1 MLKKIRQFMA
11 RSGGAPLFD
20 VATQR
25 FGSIDRRALEVEI
38 DLESRAKKQGK
49 TNLPPP
55 EQRDKDALAVD
66 IDTRLAQVVRDGREQ
81 LKNYLE
87 SLRHADNTVR
97 PWDAH
102 ITERDTAFKSA
113 LTRLF
118 ETAKNGVNEL
128 YEERGKL
135 ADSEH
140 AFQQFRTERNIN
152 RPVDQSA
159 DPQRTRAWLVFILVG
174 EAIFNAF
181 ALGGAHREGFFG
193 ALPETLVIALVNVCF
208 LGGLLGYGAHT
219 FSRGGY
225 GASVI
230 GGVIVLAVI
239 AVAMMFNF
247 LIAHYRD
254 TLLSLQTYTGD
265 IADYIAAYT
274 SMFRDTLTEAFSVK
288 WYAFDGM
295 MSFLLFPVGL
305 GLCVFAAIKWCH
317 MVDPYNRLAHAKDER
332 VREYAGISRNE
343 YAKIGRTAD
352 NATKKISGMH
362 EMAIAALRNVEA
374 HEVTCRSL
382 CEKYVVWVG
391 GVNDLGKALY
401 AQYREINMQHRE
413 TGVMPKAFELPF
425 SLPVELCNPPELAGQ
440 NASVT
445 EEQIIAQRKRV
456 EAQNALVPRAHNRY
470 LEIYK
475 TIGEL
480 APDEAATRG
489 MPFDDE
495 VARVNTELQAQAEKI
510 A

>member
-1 MLKKIRQFMA
+1 MFKKIRQFMA

-20 VATQR
+20 VVTQQ

-38 DLESRAKKQGK
+38 DLKARARKQGK
-49 TNLPPP
+49 ANLPPP
-55 EQRDKDALAVD
+55 EQRDKDSLATD
-66 IDTRLAQVVRDGREQ
+66 IDTHLAQVVREGREQ

-128 YEERGKL
+128 YEERGRL

-152 RPVDQSA
+152 RPVDQA
-159 DPQRTRAWLVFILVG
+159 TDPQRTRAWLVFILVG

-208 LGGLLGYGAHT
+208 LGGLLGYGART
-219 FSRGGY
+219 FNRGGY

-230 GGVIVLAVI
+230 GGVIVLAVV
-239 AVAMMFNF
+239 AVAMTFNF

-265 IADYIAAYT
+265 VTDYIVAYT
-274 SMFRDTLTEAFSVK
+274 SMFRDTLAEAFSAK
-288 WYAFDGM
+288 WFAFDSM
-295 MSFLLFPVGL
+295 MSFLLLPVGF
-305 GLCVFAAIKWCH
+305 GLCIFAAIKWRH
-317 MVDPYNRLAHAKDER
+317 IGDPYTRLAHAKEER
-332 VREYAGISRNE
+332 VREYARISRIE
-343 YAKIGRTAD
+343 YARIGETAD
-352 NATKKISGMH
+352 KAIKKISGMH
-362 EMAIAALRNVEA
+362 DMATAALHNVES
-374 HEVTCRSL
+374 HKYTCRSL
-382 CEKYVVWVG
+382 CEKYVTWVS
-391 GVNDLGKALY
+391 GVNEVGKALY

-413 TGVMPKAFELPF
+413 TNTMPKAFELPF
-425 SLPVELCNPPELAGQ
+425 NLPADLVSPPGLPVQPPP
-440 NASVT
+440 VT
-445 EEQIIAQRKRV
+445 EGQIAAQRKRV
-456 EAQNALVPRAHNRY
+456 EAQNALVTRAHNRY

-480 APDEAATRG
+480 APDKVAPPP
-489 MPFDDE
+489 PFDDE
-495 VARVNTELQAQAEKI
+495 VARVNADLQAQADKI
-510 A
+510 T

>member
-11 RSGGAPLFD
+11 RSGGAPLFN

-25 FGSIDRRALEVEI
+25 FHSIDRRALEVEI
-38 DLESRAKKQGK
+38 DLKARARKQGK
-49 TNLPPP
+49 ANLPPLD
-55 EQRDKDALAVD
+55 QCDKDALAED
-66 IDTRLAQVVRDGREQ
+66 IYTHLAQVVRYGREE

-87 SLRHADNTVR
+87 SLRRADNSVR

-102 ITERDTAFKSA
+102 ITERDAEFKSA
-113 LTRLF
+113 LNRLF

-140 AFQQFRTERNIN
+140 AFQKFHTEQNIN
-152 RPVDQSA
+152 RPVDQAA

-208 LGGLLGYGAHT
+208 LGGLLGYGART

-230 GGVIVLAVI
+230 GGVTVLAVV
-239 AVAMMFNF
+239 AVAMIFNF

-254 TLLSLQTYTGD
+254 TLLSLQAYTGD
-265 IADYIAAYT
+265 VADYIVAYT
-274 SMFRDTLTEAFSVK
+274 SMFRDTLTEAFSVN

-295 MSFLLFPVGL
+295 MSFLLFPVGF
-305 GLCVFAAIKWCH
+305 GLCIFAAIKWRH
-317 MVDPYNRLAHAKDER
+317 MGDPYNRFAHARDER
-332 VREYAGISRNE
+332 VREYARISRNE
-343 YAKIGRTAD
+343 YAKIGQTAD

-382 CEKYVVWVG
+382 CEKYVVWVS

-413 TGVMPKAFELPF
+413 TDSMPKAFGLPF
-425 SLPVELCNPPELAGQ
+425 DLPVELLNPPELAEK
-440 NASVT
+440 NAQVT
-445 EEQIIAQRKRV
+445 EEQIAAQRKQV
-456 EAQNALVPRAHNRY
+456 EAQNALVGRAHNRY

-480 APDEAATRG
+480 APDEAATRS
-489 MPFDDE
+489 MPFDDD
-495 VARVNTELQAQAEKI
+495 VARVNAELQAQVEKI
-510 A
+510 T